1 VDSFPGES
9 STLNRQK
16 RKVLAVD
23 AINTYFTEVDQILQV
38 ISQRHLQQVLC
49 LLKQAYVRDIVD
61 TIPNIV

>member
-1 VDSFPGES
+1 M
-9 STLNRQK
+9 
-16 RKVLAVD
+16 D